1 MEEIEEK
8 INEIYDIIDS
18 AGWEMSNAL
27 TEINSVLANISNIEN
42 ISIKNVE
49 NFKREL
55 IRAGLYSEKLKEF
68 VDNYIRWDNQ

>member
-18 AGWEMSNAL
+18 AGLEMSNAL

>member
-8 INEIYDIIDS
+8 INEIYDMIAS
-18 AGWEMSNAL
+18 ADWEMSNAL
-27 TEINSVLANISNIEN
+27 TEINSVLTNISNIEN

-55 IRAGLYSEKLKEF
+55 IRAGLYSEKLNEF
-68 VDNYIRWDNQ
+68 VENYIRWDNQ

>member
-18 AGWEMSNAL
+18 AGLEMSNAL
-27 TEINSVLANISNIEN
+27 TKINSVLANISNIEN

>member
-1 MEEIEEK
+1 MEEIEDK
-8 INEIYDIIDS
+8 INRIYDMIDS

-27 TEINSVLANISNIEN
+27 DEVNSLLTNIQNIEN
-42 ISIKNVE
+42 EGIKNVE

-55 IRAGLYSEKLKEF
+55 MRAGLYSEKLKEF